1 MTAESVHTITAAV
14 LDGAGSIPV
23 SVRNG
28 DITLDS
34 SGIPHVQAGLTIA
47 VPDASIIDRL
57 DPRDSRRLVIDVAA
71 TLPDGPRKRSFDL
84 GIREA
89 SPDRAAGTAALR
101 LASDEALVSDFA
113 QLVDDLT
120 PRSYQSSLR
129 AVCEYVLGRVGG
141 LAPNRAQNPRGVTT
155 DGWAATQPGGIP
167 TFTATASP
175 GMNVGGEGIDTF
187 VRAQSTVASAYM
199 DIRGTAANNVLVAPL
214 GAAISVSAWVRTST
228 ISGPTALVYVQQY
241 DAGGVLLNTTSVAAD
256 VVAGQWTRI
265 SATVAR
271 VPFAVRLVPIFRIF
285 GTVPIGGRVDAT
297 GFVTE
302 QTSRVGRYRDYVLAP
317 GTEDADVT
325 AKWDTI
331 NLLVNPNV
339 AASVANWT
347 SVNASLTRATAAGVD
362 GTAGYAVATAS
373 AANFEVWPEGST
385 GLANAPAIRAGA
397 WYTFSAYSR
406 MISPT
411 GATTASAR
419 IIWWD
424 DAGGIIAGING
435 PVVPLLG
442 SFQRLAVTGQAPA
455 GAVRA
460 SALIRFAGASGNVVH
475 VDAAMLT
482 QGIVAPDWYDGSTP
496 DTADY
501 DFAWTGTANASN
513 STRTLLVDAPE
524 PEALVWRAGVSAMD
538 FLRPLLMRSG
548 FRLVCDEERRWT
560 IRTAN
565 YRAAG
570 SQTYRYGANIKA
582 ADETLSREAD
592 DWFDA
597 AVYEYVWTGRDGIER
612 RRTDTFALTTPPA
625 KVMHVEVADTP
636 YPGAGRAENIVRRAQ
651 GRGRTITATSTPTWD
666 ERADQSLSVIL
677 EGAPIQTGIANSVR
691 FDLATLEVSA
701 TSNTT
706 DTPAGAWVLVPA
718 GERWIDSPVGGT
730 WIGEII

>member
-1 MTAESVHTITAAV
+1 MNLVGTTGSNPQVPNSPQPAMSFSWTTAPT
-14 LDGAGSIPV
+14 GGMP
-23 SVRNG
+23 
-28 DITLDS
+28 
-34 SGIPHVQAGLTIA
+34 
-47 VPDASIIDRL
+47 
-57 DPRDSRRLVIDVAA
+57 
-71 TLPDGPRKRSFDL
+71 SFDT
-84 GIREA
+84 GVFPIPAGRPTMTFSGNVA
-89 SPDRAAGTAALR
+89 STIEGAQWQLIVQWLSDTAFLSSTTGAAAPPST
-101 LASDEALVSDFA
+101 
-113 QLVDDLT
+113 
-120 PRSYQSSLR
+120 
-129 AVCEYVLGRVGG
+129 VLGRY
-141 LAPNRAQNPRGVTT
+141 A
-155 DGWAATQPGGIP
+155 
-167 TFTATASP
+167 
-175 GMNVGGEGIDTF
+175 
-187 VRAQSTVASAYM
+187 VRARPPVGATRARITWRLTA
-199 DIRGTAANNVLVAPL
+199 GT
-214 GAAISVSAWVRTST
+214 
-228 ISGPTALVYVQQY
+228 
-241 DAGGVLLNTTSVAAD
+241 
-256 VVAGQWTRI
+256 VVAGSYGWVTL
-265 SATVAR
+265 AT
-271 VPFAVRLVPIFRIF
+271 AVVGLR
-285 GTVPIGGRVDAT
+285 
-297 GFVTE
+297 
-302 QTSRVGRYRDYVLAP
+302 TSYVEKVLEP
-317 GTEDADVT
+317 GPDADVT
-325 AKWDTI
+325 AKWDTM

-339 AASVANWT
+339 AASIANWT
-347 SVNASLTRATAAGVD
+347 SVNASLTRATATGVD

-385 GLANAPAIRAGA
+385 GLANAPAIRVGA

-460 SALIRFAGASGNVVH
+460 SALIRFAGTSGNVVH

-482 QGIVAPDWYDGSTP
+482 QGIVAPDWYDGSTA

-565 YRAAG
+565 YRASG
-570 SQTYRYGANIKA
+570 SQTYRYAANIKA

-612 RRTDTFALTTPPA
+612 RRTDAFALTTPPA

-636 YPGAGRAENIVRRAQ
+636 YPGAGRAESIVRRAQ